1 MLRTVVSLKEQEIGF
16 SVGDSCFHKGIK
28 ERTISVDK
36 SCFHKGIY
44 STVYD
49 KTFGEKVSFFY

>member
-1 MLRTVVSLKEQEIGF
+1 MWIKVVSAKEENGEL
-16 SVGDSCFHKGIK
+16 SV
-28 ERTISVDK
+28 EE

-49 KTFGEKVSFFY
+49 KTFGEKVSFLFTDFLCRGMLFK